1 MIVLLFVFIVM
12 VIILHPPIAIWI
24 GLRKNVM
31 MMLARAADVPAMG
44 VV

>member
-12 VIILHPPIAIWI
+12 EIIIHPLIAIRI

-31 MMLARAADVPAMG
+31 MMLARAVDVPAMG